1 MRACPLKRR
10 LEDRIRELCTAAAES
25 KNGNFQKLMAELHT
39 ALSEHA
45 LRVHNK
51 TTATVLAWPNF
62 PRDRRRAS

>member
-1 MRACPLKRR
+1 MRVHSPKRR
-10 LEDRIRELCTAAAES
+10 LEDRIRELCAAAAQS

-51 TTATVLAWPNF
+51 TTATVLAWPDF